1 MYHQAISE
9 GGIAAIVTTGERQGV
24 TSPPGNPA
32 DTVSK
37 AALRVLT
44 AQLAHALRQAGA
56 PISAHLFVPSTC
68 TALVGRRV
76 PGKPAAALT
85 SAQTIDPFIGR
96 MGRGD
101 GYPLCPDNDVGET
114 RDRWRTERSAGDVI
128 ENGPARSRW
137 HSGFAGTRA
146 AFERSGW

>member
-1 MYHQAISE
+1 PQ
-9 GGIAAIVTTGERQGV
+9 
-24 TSPPGNPA
+24 GNPA

-44 AQLAHALRQAGA
+44 AQLAHALRQSVA

-68 TALVGRRV
+68 TALVARRV

-114 RDRWRTERSAGDVI
+114 RDRRRTERSAGDVI
-128 ENGPARSRW
+128 ENRPALPLW
-137 HSGFAGTRA
+137 HPGFAETFA
-146 AFERSGW
+146 AFARPGR